1 MKAVFCT
8 FEKLQVVS
16 IICLKQLSK
25 IAGVFVMFI
34 MLLSIMKTSI
44 LYTVYEYDKAFF
56 IELFCVNKDR
66 PQLKCNGHCK
76 LAQMQREENEKSA
89 DNILKQL
96 QSETVYFSPVLMPLM
111 DNDRSLV
118 TGKAQLPAC
127 YDHLYSFL
135 FTSKLVK
142 PPAAFPG

>member
-1 MKAVFCT
+1 
-8 FEKLQVVS
+8 
-16 IICLKQLSK
+16 
-25 IAGVFVMFI
+25 MFI
-34 MLLSIMKTSI
+34 MLLSIMKASV

-76 LAQMQREENEKSA
+76 LAQMQQEENEKNA